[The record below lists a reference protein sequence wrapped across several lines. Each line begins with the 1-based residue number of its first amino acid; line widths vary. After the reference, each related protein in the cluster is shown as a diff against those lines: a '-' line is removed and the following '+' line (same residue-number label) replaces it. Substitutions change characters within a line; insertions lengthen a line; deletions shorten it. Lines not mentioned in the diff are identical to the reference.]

1 MLPSLTADTLRR
13 RPPRRAVLSAAGALL
28 VAIALVLAARGP
40 TQPASADPATLATAL
55 APGTWA
61 LAIPTGWFVAPIVG
75 LRPGDRLDVL
85 ALRPGEHATA
95 TVVAFDLLVVSADER
110 AVVVGSGADDA
121 TALGVARASGL
132 LLLPLLRST
141 R

>member
-1 MLPSLTADTLRR
+1 MLPSLTAAARR
-13 RPPRRAVLSAAGALL
+13 RPPRRAILGAMGGVLLALSVLVSLRGSPPSASAAPAP
-28 VAIALVLAARGP
+28 VADV
-40 TQPASADPATLATAL
+40 L

-61 LAIPTGWFVAPIVG
+61 ISIPTSWFVAPLVG
-75 LRPGDRLDVL
+75 LRAGDRLDVL

-95 TVVAFDLLVVSADER
+95 SAVAFDLVVVSADDR
-110 AVVVGSGADDA
+110 AVIVGSGAGDA

-132 LLLPLLRST
+132 LLVPLLRST

>member
-1 MLPSLTADTLRR
+1 MLPSLTAVARGGI
-13 RPPRRAVLSAAGALL
+13 PRRALLGAGGALL
-28 VAIALVLAARGP
+28 LAASLL
-40 TQPASADPATLATAL
+40 ASLHGSTSPVSPSPATIADTL

-61 LAIPTGWFVAPIVG
+61 FSIPASWLAAPIAG
-75 LRPGDRLDVL
+75 LRPGDRLDIL

-95 TVVAFDLLVVSADER
+95 TAVALDLVVVSADDR
-110 AVVVGSGADDA
+110 AIVVGSGADDV

-132 LLLPLLRST
+132 LLVPLLRST

>member
-1 MLPSLTADTLRR
+1 MLPSLTATALRR
-13 RPPRRAVLSAAGALL
+13 RPPRRAVLGAAGALL
-28 VAIALVLAARGP
+28 LGLALLLGTRGP
-40 TQPASADPATLATAL
+40 VQPASADPATLASTL

-61 LAIPTGWFVAPIVG
+61 LSIPSSWFVAPIAG
-75 LRPGDRLDVL
+75 LRPGDHLDVL
-85 ALRPGEHATA
+85 ALRPGDRATA
-95 TVVAFDLLVVSADER
+95 TVVAFDLVVVSADER

>member
-1 MLPSLTADTLRR
+1 MLPSLTAVARR
-13 RPPRRAVLSAAGALL
+13 RRLSVRGLAALAGGALL
-28 VAIALVLAARGP
+28 AGSVLLAMQGGSPAPTPVATP
-40 TQPASADPATLATAL
+40 TADAL

-61 LAIPTGWFVAPIVG
+61 IAVPTSWFVAPIAG
-75 LRPGDRLDVL
+75 LRAGDRLDVL
-85 ALRPGEHATA
+85 AIRPGERATA
-95 TVVAFDLLVVSADER
+95 TAVAFDLLVVSADEH

-132 LLLPLLRST
+132 LLIPLLRST

>member
-1 MLPSLTADTLRR
+1 MLLAGSLLLALHSS
-13 RPPRRAVLSAAGALL
+13 PP
-28 VAIALVLAARGP
+28 AIASPLP
-40 TQPASADPATLATAL
+40 MADAL

-61 LAIPTGWFVAPIVG
+61 IAIPTSWFVAPIAG

-85 ALRPGEHATA
+85 ALRPGERATA
-95 TVVAFDLLVVSADER
+95 TAVAFDLLVVSVDDR
-110 AVVVGSGADDA
+110 AVVIGSGADDV

-132 LLLPLLRST
+132 LLIPLLRST

>member
-1 MLPSLTADTLRR
+1 MLPSLTADMLRR
-13 RPPRRAVLSAAGALL
+13 RPPHRAVLGGAGALL
-28 VAIALVLAARGP
+28 IAVALLLGTRGP
-40 TQPASADPATLATAL
+40 AQPANAVGATLASTL

-61 LAIPTGWFVAPIVG
+61 LSIPTSWFVAPIVG
-75 LRPGDRLDVL
+75 LRPGDHLDVL
-85 ALRPGEHATA
+85 ALRPGERATA

-132 LLLPLLRST
+132 LLLPLLRSA

>member
-1 MLPSLTADTLRR
+1 MLPSLTAAARR
-13 RPPRRAVLSAAGALL
+13 RPPRGGLLGASGAVLLLISLLASLHASSPSAATSP
-28 VAIALVLAARGP
+28 AAM
-40 TQPASADPATLATAL
+40 AEAL

-61 LAIPTGWFVAPIVG
+61 ISIPITWFVAPIGG

-95 TVVAFDLLVVSADER
+95 SAVAFDLLVVSVDDR
-110 AVVVGSGADDA
+110 AVIVGSGADDA
-121 TALGVARASGL
+121 TAIGVARASGL
-132 LLLPLLRST
+132 LLIPLLRST

>member
-1 MLPSLTADTLRR
+1 MLPSLTAAARR
-13 RPPRRAVLSAAGALL
+13 RPPRRALLGATGAAVL
-28 VAIALVLAARGP
+28 AIAAIASTHGSSP
-40 TQPASADPATLATAL
+40 SAGGMPPAMAETL

-61 LAIPTGWFVAPIVG
+61 ISIPTSWFVAPIGG
-75 LRPGDRLDVL
+75 LRAGDRLDVL

-95 TVVAFDLLVVSADER
+95 TAVAFDLQVVSADDH

-121 TALGVARASGL
+121 TAIGVARASGL
-132 LLLPLLRST
+132 LLVPLLRST

>member
-1 MLPSLTADTLRR
+1 MLPSLTADALRR
-13 RPPRRAVLSAAGALL
+13 RPPRRAVLGAAGSLL
-28 VAIALVLAARGP
+28 LASALVVGTRGP
-40 TQPASADPATLATAL
+40 SQPANAEPSTLASAL
-55 APGTWA
+55 APRTWA

-75 LRPGDRLDVL
+75 LRPGDRLDIL
-85 ALRPGEHATA
+85 ALRPGERATA

-110 AVVVGSGADDA
+110 SVVVGTGADDA